1 MLGWLAKYVGAK
13 VLVAVCALGV
23 VLAGIWFWRHP
34 EDLRALWTVIRL
46 TLAWLAFAAILPWA
60 LFFVPPI
67 VVKQESNLL
76 SAAMVAGYLLIDVL
90 VALWLAGWR
99 VGSTLG
105 WVVLLAAFLA
115 AGLYNV
121 IVSEFIADRA
131 EGGI

>member
-67 VVKQESNLL
+67 VVKQESNPL

-90 VALWLAGWR
+90 VAFWLAGWR
-99 VGSTLG
+99 VDSTLG

-131 EGGI
+131 EDSL